1 MNEALKLALIGVGG
15 YFLYEYF
22 FGVSAAST
30 PVTSA
35 VGPSTT
41 SIAPSGVVTTSSAP
55 ATNASGQVAKFAASG
70 ALMTSSQ
77 WNYYQNLDNPG
88 GNIILGGPNVPSGN
102 ISYAQWQAAF
112 NSPGVVVGPQPT
124 SSVAV
129 NQTQPAGVTAVLA
142 GLGHIIN
149 LNDLPIETQLG
160 WGVGD
165 DEFEY
170 GLGRIMMGAK
180 PGAMRG
186 FSGIV
191 DAPENN
197 AAYIDEG
204 VFIEAAGTDGGLDS
218 SSQDFYLAAG
228 LPVAGLTN
236 TQ

>member
-1 MNEALKLALIGVGG
+1 MNEALKIGLIGIGG
-15 YFLYEYF
+15 YFLYEYL
-22 FGVSAAST
+22 FGTSVIPVAAVATVAS
-30 PVTSA
+30 
-35 VGPSTT
+35 GT
-41 SIAPSGVVTTSSAP
+41 SIAPSGVVSTSIANTP
-55 ATNASGQVAKFAASG
+55 ATSISGNVAKFASSG

-112 NSPGVVVGPQPT
+112 NAPGTVVGPQP
-124 SSVAV
+124 SSAMA
-129 NQTQPAGVTAVLA
+129 TTGVT

-149 LNDLPIETQLG
+149 LNDLPTPSELG

-170 GLGRIMMGAK
+170 GLGNLINGARV
-180 PGAMRG
+180 GALGFRG
-186 FSGIV
+186 LSGIV

-197 AAYIDEG
+197 AAYIDEN
-204 VFIEAAGTDGGLDS
+204 VFIEAAATDGGLDA

-228 LPVAGLTN
+228 LPIT
-236 TQ
+236 